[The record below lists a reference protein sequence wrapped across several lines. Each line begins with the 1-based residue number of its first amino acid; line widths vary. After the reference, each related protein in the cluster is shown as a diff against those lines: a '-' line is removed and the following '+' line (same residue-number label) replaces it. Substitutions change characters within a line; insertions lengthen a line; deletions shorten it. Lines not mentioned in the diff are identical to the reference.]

1 MPESSAPAAADVL
14 FLIADTG
21 GGHRAA
27 ARAVAASLRHTYP
40 GRFRPV
46 LLDPLAGPGSAWLLR
61 WLTRLYGPAVR
72 RAPWLWGAAY
82 RLTDSRPVMRLLEGT
97 VLRLADRPVRAAVT
111 AHRPAAVVSFHPL
124 TAGAAARAARAGGPR
139 PPAVTVVTDLAGVH
153 TSWLHAGADWL
164 VLPPGAP
171 LRHPWSRP
179 GSEPGPE
186 DPAGRHRPWP
196 QPRREPEPGED
207 AGPHRPWPQP
217 RRVPEP
223 GEDAGRHRPRSRPD
237 GEPRPGRRAA
247 GRGGTGPRWLE
258 LGVPVA
264 AGFAERP
271 MTAGQR
277 AALRQRLGVAGAGFL
292 AVLAGGG
299 EGAGGLLRTARVLT
313 GSGISVAVICGRNER
328 ARRRLSRLAEGADGR
343 LTVLGFVGNM
353 PDWLR
358 CADVL
363 VTKAGPGTI
372 AEAACCGAPMLI
384 TSHLPGQEAGNVD
397 LVVSAGAGRH
407 VPRTGQLL
415 REIARLRGDP
425 AALAVMRAASARLA
439 RPGAAAGAAALIARL
454 AQHPELTQSPL
465 AQTPEPVRT
474 PLARAAAPASASVP
488 AMAPVPTGAASPG
501 GRS

>member
-1 MPESSAPAAADVL
+1 MPESSAPAPADVL
-14 FLIADTG
+14 LLIADTG

-27 ARAVAASLRHTYP
+27 ARAVAASLRHAYP

-61 WLTRLYGPAVR
+61 WLTRLYGPVVR

-82 RLTDSRPVMRLLEGT
+82 RLTDSRPAMRLLEGT

-111 AHRPAAVVSFHPL
+111 AHRPVAVVSFHPL
-124 TAGAAARAARAGGPR
+124 TAGAAARAAHSGGPR

-171 LRHPWSRP
+171 RGHP
-179 GSEPGPE
+179 
-186 DPAGRHRPWP
+186 PA
-196 QPRREPEPGED
+196 
-207 AGPHRPWPQP
+207 
-217 RRVPEP
+217 
-223 GEDAGRHRPRSRPD
+223 
-237 GEPRPGRRAA
+237 
-247 GRGGTGPRWLE
+247 GPRWLE

-264 AGFAERP
+264 ADFAGGP
-271 MTAGQR
+271 VTAGQR
-277 AALRQRLGVAGAGFL
+277 AALRRRLGVAGAGFL
-292 AVLAGGG
+292 AVLSGGG
-299 EGAGGLLRTARVLT
+299 EGAGGLLRTARALT
-313 GSGISVAVICGRNER
+313 GSGISVAIICGRNER
-328 ARRRLSRLAEGADGR
+328 ARRRLSRLAGRADGR

-454 AQHPELTQSPL
+454 ARHPEPTQTPL

-474 PLARAAAPASASVP
+474 PPLARAAAPASAPVPAVTPTLAGAVALASASVP
-488 AMAPVPTGAASPG
+488 AMAPVPTGAAAPAG
-501 GRS
+501 AADAGRAAWAVSIAQDPARAAEPARTARPAVGAA